1 MGLII
6 LSDTIIK
13 GQTIIG
19 APTSSGLLLDT
30 YSIVG
35 AAYSLRKLRSAYTG
49 YCIRVSRISDNTT
62 QDIGFTSDG
71 SLDTTAL
78 TSFVGLSTGLVTIW
92 YDQSTSG
99 YNAVPYG
106 ILNLPIIVNAGT
118 LVTLNGKVGL
128 SFPGSHGLAGNGGSP
143 CPNIMTSGLYSLFM
157 VGNALDTNTR
167 IMLQIAFGMQTQA
180 IRRSGLVLQAID
192 ARGGQDNGNL
202 NPGTLQF
209 IANTERK
216 PSSIEIFTNNSTN
229 GATSVGAA
237 ISNNPAP
244 LIGAYT
250 NGSSFAWNGIIQEC
264 IFFNINPAVTTSYR
278 PAVTSALNSYY
289 GTY

>member
-19 APTSSGLLLDT
+19 TPPPSNVLLDT
-30 YSIVG
+30 YTMVG
-35 AAYSLRKLRSAYTG
+35 AAYSLRKLRSSYTG
-49 YCIRVSRISDNTT
+49 YCIRVRRSSDNTT

-78 TSFVGLSTGLVTIW
+78 TTFVGANTGVVTVW

-99 YNAVPYG
+99 YDAVPYG
-106 ILNLPIIVNAGT
+106 VLNPPIIINAGT

-128 SFPGSHGLAGNGGSP
+128 SFPVSRGLAGNGGSP

-180 IRRSGLVLQAID
+180 IRRSGSFLQAID
-192 ARGGQDNGNL
+192 AGGGQDNGNL
-202 NPGTLQF
+202 NPGTSQF

-229 GATSVGAA
+229 GATAA
-237 ISNNPAP
+237 GTAVFTNPAP

-250 NGSSFAWNGIIQEC
+250 NGSSFSWNGIIQEC

-278 PAVTSALNSYY
+278 SAVTSALNSYY